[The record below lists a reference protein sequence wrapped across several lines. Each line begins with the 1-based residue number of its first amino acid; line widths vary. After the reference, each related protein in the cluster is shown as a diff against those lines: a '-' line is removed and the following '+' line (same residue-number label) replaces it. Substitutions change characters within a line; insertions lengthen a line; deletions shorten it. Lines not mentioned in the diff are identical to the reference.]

1 MSAIEESVSNGDDR
15 RDSFTRFARD
25 AEPRLRIALAAAVGQ
40 DLGMDATAEALAYG
54 WEHWDRV
61 RLMDNPVGYL
71 YRVGRSNVPKQQRVG
86 LVPVPVPHVPD
97 VEPALPA
104 ALAKLSDRQRVVVV
118 LVHGFDWK
126 HDEVA
131 SLLDVDTAT
140 VETHLR
146 RGLAKLRKS
155 LKVETNA

>member
-1 MSAIEESVSNGDDR
+1 MKAIDEPVSVGDASREE
-15 RDSFTRFARD
+15 FTRFAQD

-40 DLGMDATAEALAYG
+40 ELGAEATAEALAYG

-61 RLMDNPVGYL
+61 ESMENPVGYL
-71 YRVGRSNVPKQQRVG
+71 YRVGRNWVRRPIRLQLPPMPLTRT
-86 LVPVPVPHVPD
+86 PV

-126 HDEVA
+126 HTEVA
-131 SLLDVDTAT
+131 DLLGINTPT
-140 VETHLR
+140 VATHLR
-146 RGLAKLRKS
+146 RGLAKLRRH
-155 LKVETNA
+155 LKVEAP